1 MFDPTATYKT
11 SQVMTGSPVDQ
22 IVLLYQGAIR
32 HGMLHVRALERSDR
46 EAAHRAS
53 LRCQEIVST
62 LQESLDLSAG
72 PIATQLDQL
81 YTFILERLVGG
92 NVAKDPQPTREA
104 LQVLR
109 DLLPAWQGI
118 VAQRAAPAQH
128 AIAASVGLHAAPGPR
143 RVSPA
148 VL

>member
-1 MFDPTATYKT
+1 MFNQTATYKT

-22 IVLLYQGAIR
+22 VVLLYQGAIR
-32 HGMLHVRALERSDR
+32 HGMLHLTLLDRADR

-53 LRCQEIVST
+53 IKCQEIVSS

-72 PIATQLDQL
+72 PIASQLDQL
-81 YTFILERLVGG
+81 YTFVLERLVAG

-118 VAQRAAPAQH
+118 VAQPSPSIRTVQPGRAFAMAG
-128 AIAASVGLHAAPGPR
+128 SLS
-143 RVSPA
+143 SPN